1 MPTLA
6 ISRRTASVSES
17 TAGPTLG
24 DTAMLLALTL
34 VASLHAASVDSIAGK
49 WQLKGDVVG
58 NPINTTC
65 EIAQSGT
72 KITGVCSSM
81 EQGGPDQPITGEV
94 KGDSVTFSHGGEYQ
108 GTALTIIYSGKLSSH
123 KLEGTINV
131 KPFDAAGTFTAEPVA
146 AGAAAAPKK

>member
-108 GTALTIIYSGKLSSH
+108 GTALTIIYSGKLSSN